1 MNINSIF
8 KRKHKYLV
16 TFYKPS
22 RVRKYI
28 CTRTIGSAL
37 QFALKKSF
45 KYGVFTITIIGQLNN
60 NQNSSKMEKKSIFS
74 SFIEK
79 YKSQFIPEKDNTL
92 KVSMGRKYLCAHE

>member
-37 QFALKKSF
+37 QFALNSP
-45 KYGVFTITIIGQLNN
+45 LNMEYL
-60 NQNSSKMEKKSIFS
+60 QSK
-74 SFIEK
+74 
-79 YKSQFIPEKDNTL
+79 D
-92 KVSMGRKYLCAHE
+92 

>member
-28 CTRTIGSAL
+28 CTRTIESAL
-37 QFALKKSF
+37 QFLKKSF
-45 KYGVFTITIIGQLNN
+45 KYGVFTIKRLD
-60 NQNSSKMEKKSIFS
+60 K
-74 SFIEK
+74 
-79 YKSQFIPEKDNTL
+79 
-92 KVSMGRKYLCAHE
+92 

>member
-45 KYGVFTITIIGQLNN
+45 KYGVFTIKRLDKQNMTRIIYVVYTKEHLT
-60 NQNSSKMEKKSIFS
+60 S
-74 SFIEK
+74 
-79 YKSQFIPEKDNTL
+79 
-92 KVSMGRKYLCAHE
+92 R

>member
-1 MNINSIF
+1 MAKKLGKSSTNTKERNEYQFYFF

-45 KYGVFTITIIGQLNN
+45 KYGVFTIKRLN
-60 NQNSSKMEKKSIFS
+60 K
-74 SFIEK
+74 
-79 YKSQFIPEKDNTL
+79 
-92 KVSMGRKYLCAHE
+92 

>member
-1 MNINSIF
+1 MNKISCYNGILYKKWLMLFTLIMSLSIMRSLMYMYTLLSDLMMIKVMNINSIF

-28 CTRTIGSAL
+28 CTRTIESTL

-45 KYGVFTITIIGQLNN
+45 KYEVFTIKRL
-60 NQNSSKMEKKSIFS
+60 
-74 SFIEK
+74 
-79 YKSQFIPEKDNTL
+79 D
-92 KVSMGRKYLCAHE
+92 R

>member
-1 MNINSIF
+1 MYTLLSDLMMIKVMNINSIF

-37 QFALKKSF
+37 QFALKESF
-45 KYGVFTITIIGQLNN
+45 KYGVFTIKRLD
-60 NQNSSKMEKKSIFS
+60 K
-74 SFIEK
+74 
-79 YKSQFIPEKDNTL
+79 
-92 KVSMGRKYLCAHE
+92 